1 MMESGRV
8 CICGGT
14 ANVLGTVGSKA
25 EVALWM
31 MRKWLSVR
39 LLIALEGKSFRR

>member
-1 MMESGRV
+1 MESGGV

-25 EVALWM
+25 EVALRI

-39 LLIALEGKSFRR
+39 LLVTLEGKSFRT

>member
-1 MMESGRV
+1 MESGGV
-8 CICGGT
+8 CICGGI

-25 EVALWM
+25 EVALQI

-39 LLIALEGKSFRR
+39 LLVTLEGKSFRT